1 MSLSKN
7 SLCRACKNS
16 LLQQWFSLGNQPPA
30 NALLKAPLSDENLYP
45 LTLYQC
51 EKCGL
56 VQLID
61 VVDKQE
67 LFSNYVYY
75 SSTSSSFREHF
86 RKFAKQAFDK
96 NLIVEGQL
104 VIDVGSNDGIL
115 LKPFKELGARV
126 LGIEPV
132 EKIAKQAI
140 REGIPTIVEW
150 LSPSSARSIVAQSI
164 AADYP
169 SSRDKNKATLV
180 TATNVFAHI
189 NDSDMVFSC
198 VQELLAPGGTFII
211 EVPYFWQMI
220 QDNTF
225 DLIYH
230 EHLSYFSLGDIIL
243 LAERNGFST
252 IDVEMV
258 PVHGGSIRVYM
269 RPGLH
274 FEPSSAVGT
283 MIQKEICLAQTDS
296 MQSFVANVEKNKHD
310 LVTLLQDLKRT
321 GKRIVGYGAPA
332 KMSTLTN
339 YFGIDNKV
347 VDYIVDD
354 SVAKQNLFSPGMHI
368 PIRSPSILCD
378 DNPEYI
384 LIFAWNFKEDIM
396 KRCRGLGFSGHFI
409 VPLPGV
415 EIT

>member
-7 SLCRACKNS
+7 SLCRVCKKS
-16 LLQQWFSLGNQPPA
+16 LLQEWLSLGNQPPA
-30 NALLKAPLSDENLYP
+30 NALLKTPMSEENFYP
-45 LTLYQC
+45 LTLVKC
-51 EKCGL
+51 ETCGL

-61 VVDKQE
+61 VVDQQE
-67 LFSNYVYY
+67 LFSDYVYY
-75 SSTSSSFREHF
+75 SSTSPSFIEHF
-86 RKFAKQAFDK
+86 KKFAQQAFDK
-96 NLIVEGQL
+96 NLIAEGQL

-115 LKPFKELGARV
+115 LKPFKELGANV
-126 LGIEPV
+126 LGVEPV
-132 EKIAKQAI
+132 EKIAKLAI
-140 REGIPTIVEW
+140 LKGIPTIVEW
-150 LSPSSARSIVAQSI
+150 LSPSVARSIISRSI
-164 AADYP
+164 SAENT

-189 NDSDMVFSC
+189 NDSDMVFNC
-198 VQELLAPGGTFII
+198 VQEMLAPWGTFII

-230 EHLSYFSLGDIIL
+230 EHLSYFSLGDLIL

-258 PVHGGSIRVYM
+258 PVHGGSLRVYM
-269 RPGLH
+269 RPGLN
-274 FEPSSAVGT
+274 FEPSSAVRN
-283 MIQKEICLAQTDS
+283 MIQEEICLAQTDI
-296 MQSFVANVEKNKHD
+296 MQSFVANVERNKHD
-310 LVTLLQDLKRT
+310 LVSLLQNLKRA

-368 PIRSPSILCD
+368 PIRSPIILCT

-396 KRCRGLGFSGHFI
+396 NKCRKLGFSGHFVI
-409 VPLPGV
+409 PTPGV
-415 EIT
+415 EII